1 MLACSLYRFAHVGNV
16 DAPILF
22 TRKGVQWT
30 VCPEVL
36 VGLSINPA
44 PVVLSRV
51 LTLYLLPFPSRIFC
65 SSFMRPACLLRMQI
79 FLHSLNI
86 SVVHCELPAKMSVG
100 QWWELWVVSLRGC
113 VCECSLKLIIPAS
126 PGFENMLPR
135 VMDWIIIQLQNS
147 CQNFPHFYKAHF
159 KEILRH

>member
-1 MLACSLYRFAHVGNV
+1 MNFVRGILGDVLGCKKETVLSLVGREMLACSLYRFAHVGNV

-30 VCPEVL
+30 VWPEVL
-36 VGLSINPA
+36 VGLSINPT
-44 PVVLSRV
+44 PVLLSRV

-100 QWWELWVVSLRGC
+100 QWWELWVVSPQG
-113 VCECSLKLIIPAS
+113 VCLWMQP
-126 PGFENMLPR
+126 
-135 VMDWIIIQLQNS
+135 
-147 CQNFPHFYKAHF
+147 KANYTSF
-159 KEILRH
+159 SWLWEYAT